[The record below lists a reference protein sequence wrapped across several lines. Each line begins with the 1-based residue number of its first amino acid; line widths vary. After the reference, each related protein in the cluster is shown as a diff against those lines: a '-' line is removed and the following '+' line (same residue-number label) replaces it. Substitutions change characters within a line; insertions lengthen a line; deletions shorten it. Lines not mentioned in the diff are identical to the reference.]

1 MNQYL
6 MKVIKGRMICSP
18 YPSRSHN
25 ESFLDPMSSTFLA
38 CPSFSLHYQVSG
50 ICLAHISLSDLAT
63 TSLSL
68 IQWHVPFPVNISFS
82 SLLLSC
88 GRLSLLHTSLG
99 QSFSYNKPLPE
110 PMACSCIGCFSFSLY
125 HYQVSSIS
133 LAYISPP
140 VLQRPP

>member
-6 MKVIKGRMICSP
+6 MKVIKERMICSP

-25 ESFLDPMSSTFLA
+25 ESFLDPMSSSFLG

-68 IQWHVPFPVNISFS
+68 IQWHVPFSVNISFS
-82 SLLLSC
+82 LYCYLVV
-88 GRLSLLHTSLG
+88 GYPFYTSLG

-140 VLQRPP
+140 VL